1 MRKLALDPMEV
12 PAVQAWLE
20 DWAARGWYL
29 ETYGRNLVSFARG
42 ERR

>member
-20 DWAARGWYL
+20 DLAAGIRKKKQKNG
-29 ETYGRNLVSFARG
+29 GAA
-42 ERR
+42 